1 MPLRNFERPHTG
13 GFAPTTPEGD
23 IVVFA
28 SSPEA
33 PVELQSSV
41 IVVDERDHEG
51 VHIAARNLAAD
62 FARVTN
68 GSPSPIVRS
77 NDASIDVPGSVA
89 IIVGCVQSSPLVQRL
104 ESSGKVNFS
113 GIQGKWESFQTSL
126 VHEPFDGCK
135 WAFVIAGSDKRGTI
149 YGAYTLSEQIGISPY
164 VPHPLSAS
172 IHFFDHS
179 SVLKSRN

>member
-13 GFAPTTPEGD
+13 GFAPVIPEAD

-62 FARVTN
+62 FARVTK
-68 GSPSPIVRS
+68 GSPRPIVRS

-89 IIVGCVQSSPLVQRL
+89 IVVGCVQSSPLVQRL
-104 ESSGKVNFS
+104 ESGGKVDFS

-126 VHEPFDGCK
+126 VHEPFDGCN

-149 YGAYTLSEQIGISPY
+149 YGAYTLSEQIGLSP
-164 VPHPLSAS
+164 
-172 IHFFDHS
+172 
-179 SVLKSRN
+179 